1 MAWYVSAD
9 TFGHVFSLL
18 EYMNIEY
25 IRFGHLCDVCA
36 FICLVSG
43 YILLVAG
50 RFMHVR
56 EAVGLGKVCLIKNK
70 SHTYVF
76 LLNNYVNKNTS

>member
-1 MAWYVSAD
+1 M
-9 TFGHVFSLL
+9 SLACL
-18 EYMNIEY
+18 STWILSIYGLGIY
-25 IRFGHLCDVCA
+25 RDVCA

-76 LLNNYVNKNTS
+76 LLNNYINKNTS